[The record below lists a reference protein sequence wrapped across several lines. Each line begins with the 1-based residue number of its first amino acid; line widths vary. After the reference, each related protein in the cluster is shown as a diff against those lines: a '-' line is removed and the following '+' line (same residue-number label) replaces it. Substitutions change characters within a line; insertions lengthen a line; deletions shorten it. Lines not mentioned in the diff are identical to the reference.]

1 MKLHNLALVA
11 FLTLAGVVK
20 AAPYESQSCQ
30 QDKADSCLD
39 ATPCKSI
46 GGVTACLAGTANP
59 PAGATLL
66 AESCW
71 QYQAAFTCR
80 DKSSVDTCQP
90 LRNRGCGQLS
100 ATCLVTNDQGRC
112 TSYTVNFACEAT
124 PATTRET
131 QVCET
136 AMCAADGTGC
146 FDTSR
151 PADRDFGMAA
161 ASMEAAREAGV
172 YGVGEDKI
180 EIFKGYAEE
189 CSVKTIG
196 GSSIKSCCE
205 ASGGGAGFTNYAVLG
220 VPAKAA
226 YAVGKEELKAGSKY
240 MYDALFQAQDA
251 GLVKSGASAA
261 AGGLTPGTATGVA
274 AQAGTQ
280 FGAYGFEF
288 SYSASGGFSFVGF
301 DPYSFAFAVAVQIIT
316 AWLQCD
322 STEQTMQLKRG
333 QNLCVYLDTQCSR
346 KVLGVCVERK
356 QKHCCYNSIL
366 AKLLNRQGR
375 AQLGMPMDQCGGF
388 NEEQLQQIDF
398 SRIDFSEFIAT
409 IVPTNTDSTSN
420 TPRVT
425 ETVNKMIDDYYGS
438 RDGQ

>member
-1 MKLHNLALVA
+1 MKLKSLALAA
-11 FLTLAGVVK
+11 FFVVNGAA
-20 AAPYESQSCQ
+20 AAPTFEPGSCQ
-30 QDKADSCLD
+30 QDRADVCQD
-39 ATPCKSI
+39 ATPCKNI

-59 PAGATLL
+59 PAGATVL

-71 QYQAAFTCR
+71 QYQAAFTCT
-80 DKSSVDTCQP
+80 DNASVNTCQP
-90 LRNRGCGQLS
+90 LRDRGCGQLS
-100 ATCLVTNDQGRC
+100 ASCIATNDQGRC
-112 TSYTVNFACEAT
+112 TSYTMNFQCQAT

-136 AMCAADGTGC
+136 SLCAADGTGC
-146 FDTSR
+146 FDTTR

-161 ASMEAAREAGV
+161 ASMEASREAGV
-172 YGVGEDKI
+172 YGVNGDNI

-205 ASGGGAGFTNYAVLG
+205 ASSGGAGFSNYAVLG
-220 VPAKAA
+220 VTAKAA
-226 YAVGKEELKAGSKY
+226 YAVGREELKAGSKY

-251 GLVKSGASAA
+251 GLIESGASAA
-261 AGGLTPGTATGVA
+261 AGGLSSGAAEGVA
-274 AQAGTQ
+274 SQAGTQ

-301 DPYSFAFAVAVQIIT
+301 DPYSFAFAVAVQIVT

-322 STEQTMQLKRG
+322 SNEQTMQLKRG
-333 QNLCVYLDTQCSR
+333 QNLCVYLGTYCSS

-356 QKHCCYNSIL
+356 EKHCCFNSIL
-366 AKLLNRQGR
+366 AKLVNRQGR

-388 NEEQLQQIDF
+388 NQEQIQQIDF

-409 IVPTNTDSTSN
+409 IVPTNTDAGSSVPGIT
-420 TPRVT
+420 T
-425 ETVNKMIDDYYGS
+425 TVNKMVDDYYGT
-438 RDGQ
+438 RTTP

>member
-1 MKLHNLALVA
+1 MKLKSLALAA
-11 FLTLAGVVK
+11 FFVVNGAA
-20 AAPYESQSCQ
+20 AAPTYESGSCQ
-30 QDKADSCLD
+30 QDKADACLD
-39 ATPCKSI
+39 ATPCKNIS
-46 GGVTACLAGTANP
+46 GVTACLAGTANP
-59 PAGATLL
+59 PLGATVL

-80 DKSSVDTCQP
+80 DNASVDTCQP
-90 LRNRGCGQLS
+90 LRDRGCGQLS
-100 ATCLVTNDQGRC
+100 ATCLATNEQGSC
-112 TSYTVNFACEAT
+112 TSYTMKYQCEAT

-136 AMCAADGTGC
+136 SLCAADGTGC

-161 ASMEAAREAGV
+161 ASMEATREAGV
-172 YGVGEDKI
+172 YGVNGDNI

-189 CSVKTIG
+189 CSIKTIG

-205 ASGGGAGFTNYAVLG
+205 ASSGGAGFSNYAVLG
-220 VPAKAA
+220 VTAKAA

-251 GLVKSGASAA
+251 GLIESGASAA
-261 AGGLTPGTATGVA
+261 AGGLSSGAAEGVA
-274 AQAGTQ
+274 SQAGTQ

-301 DPYSFAFAVAVQIIT
+301 DPYSFAFAVAVQIVT

-322 STEQTMQLKRG
+322 ANEQTMQLKRG
-333 QNLCVYLDTQCSR
+333 QNLCVYLGTYCSS

-356 QKHCCYNSIL
+356 EKHCCFNSIL
-366 AKLLNRQGR
+366 AKLVNRQGR

-388 NEEQLQQIDF
+388 NQDQIQQIDF

-409 IVPTNTDSTSN
+409 IVPTNTDASSN
-420 TPRVT
+420 TPGVT
-425 ETVNKMIDDYYGS
+425 NTVNKMIDDYYGT
-438 RDGQ
+438 RTTP